1 MRNQTSTL
9 FLTLVVLFSGIGVF
23 ILVLIPNPVE
33 ASNQDVTVSNSDL
46 SNGCLTTIDV
56 NLTKNLAKN
65 DDLIVDYDY
74 GEIRREGVIMNVY
87 YSNILGRS
95 QWTDFPSPSNI
106 YLMPNSVLLPISRWI
121 KDGMQTD
128 GMWWV
133 RVVLLRNGNC

>member
-1 MRNQTSTL
+1 M
-9 FLTLVVLFSGIGVF
+9 
-23 ILVLIPNPVE
+23 LIPNPVE

-46 SNGCLTTIDV
+46 SNGCLTKIDV
-56 NLTKNLAKN
+56 NLTKNLAKK
-65 DDLIVDYDY
+65 DDLIIDYDY

-106 YLMPNSVLLPISRWI
+106 YLMPSSVLLPISRWI